1 MQHCVLEHSRS
12 ARKPCWN
19 TVGVRTKKSAGGNRN
34 AIAMQFKCAHNVLL
48 LGYFPR
54 EAVPEYTRDA
64 HREKSLEIIE
74 MHARK
79 CLNIVGMHARS
90 AGIQ

>member
-1 MQHCVLEHSRS
+1 M
-12 ARKPCWN
+12 
-19 TVGVRTKKSAGGNRN
+19 
-34 AIAMQFKCAHNVLL
+34 LL
-48 LGYFPR
+48 DSSMVPR
-54 EAVPEYTRDA
+54 EAVPEYIRNA

-74 MHARK
+74 MHARQ

>member
-1 MQHCVLEHSRS
+1 
-12 ARKPCWN
+12 
-19 TVGVRTKKSAGGNRN
+19 
-34 AIAMQFKCAHNVLL
+34 MQFKCAHNVLL
-48 LGYFPR
+48 LGSFPR

>member
-1 MQHCVLEHSRS
+1 MV
-12 ARKPCWN
+12 
-19 TVGVRTKKSAGGNRN
+19 
-34 AIAMQFKCAHNVLL
+34 
-48 LGYFPR
+48 PR
-54 EAVPEYTRDA
+54 EAVPEYSRNA

>member
-1 MQHCVLEHSRS
+1 MV
-12 ARKPCWN
+12 
-19 TVGVRTKKSAGGNRN
+19 
-34 AIAMQFKCAHNVLL
+34 
-48 LGYFPR
+48 PR
-54 EAVPEYTRDA
+54 EAVPEYSRKA
-64 HREKSLEIIE
+64 HAEKSLEIME